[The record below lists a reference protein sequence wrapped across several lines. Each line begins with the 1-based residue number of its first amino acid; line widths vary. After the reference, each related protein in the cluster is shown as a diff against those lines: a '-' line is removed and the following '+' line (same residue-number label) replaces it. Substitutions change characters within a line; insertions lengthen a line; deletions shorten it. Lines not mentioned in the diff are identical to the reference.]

1 MAKYMRLTNTP
12 PIVDI
17 DDSLWTLFV
26 RNRGFDAEVAIQ
38 ICTGFDFDPDRE
50 QPYRAHKFDGEWH
63 EGDTHLFLETDAAL
77 RLLGQLQYAFGTGER
92 NRAVDDVVADQ
103 VHRDGVEYLRRS
115 LEVEVH

>member
-38 ICTGFDFDPDRE
+38 ICNGFDFDRDRE
-50 QPYRAHKFDGEWH
+50 KPYRAHKFDGEWH
-63 EGDTHLFLETDAAL
+63 EGDTHLFLENDAAL
-77 RLLGQLQYAFGTGER
+77 RLLGQLQYAFASGECD
-92 NRAVDDVVADQ
+92 RAVP
-103 VHRDGVEYLRRS
+103 
-115 LEVEVH
+115 